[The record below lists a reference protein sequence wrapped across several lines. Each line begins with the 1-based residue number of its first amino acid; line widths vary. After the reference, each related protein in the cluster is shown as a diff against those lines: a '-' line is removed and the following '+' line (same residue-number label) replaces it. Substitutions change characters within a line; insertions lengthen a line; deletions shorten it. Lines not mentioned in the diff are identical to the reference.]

1 MRKIFDVAKTWYIK
15 IGEYNSR
22 KRYKKDFKYFS
33 HHHTDIFNVMN
44 CDDEDILFLVPH
56 ADDDLFGG
64 YALANR
70 YKDKFVYGYF
80 GLTGSN
86 KEPENKDKRD
96 QEFKLFCQRI
106 HAQYTLMN
114 DIKNLI
120 ELIRNKNTL
129 HIFVPSIIDWHPEHR
144 LLNYYLLDSLMEI
157 KDCDIRISWYSV
169 TVPICFRNAEIIPMD
184 IEEQQKKYRLF
195 EEVYISQKH
204 MPIQRFILQER
215 INVLGTEFYA
225 GEIFLD
231 LDLSVWKRA
240 VEYVRRQEND
250 SGMVHEFNGLSSKIN
265 NLKEIRALS
274 RKYYDGLLEDEE
286 TYTDGS
292 R

>member
-1 MRKIFDVAKTWYIK
+1 MHRIIDTAKGWYTKID
-15 IGEYNSR
+15 EYNRR

-33 HHHTDIFNVMN
+33 QHHTDKYSVMN

-64 YALANR
+64 YALATK
-70 YKDKFVYGYF
+70 YKDKCVYGYF

-86 KEPENKDKRD
+86 KTIENKVRRD
-96 QEFKLFCQRI
+96 QEFKAFCQRMNV
-106 HAQYTLMN
+106 QYFFLD
-114 DIKNLI
+114 DIKDLI
-120 ELIRNKNTL
+120 GLIANKNSL

-144 LLNYYLLDSLMEI
+144 LLNYYLLDSLKAV
-157 KDCDIRISWYSV
+157 KDCNIRISWYSV
-169 TVPICFRNAEIIPMD
+169 TVPICFRTAEIIPMAV
-184 IEEQQKKYRLF
+184 EEQQKKYRLF
-195 EEVYISQKH
+195 KDVYLTQKH

-215 INVLGTEFYA
+215 INALKTQFYS

-240 VEYVRRQEND
+240 VEYIRPQEND
-250 SGMVHEFNGLSSKIN
+250 SGVVYEFNRLSSKIN
-265 NLKEIRALS
+265 SLKEIRVLS
-274 RKYYDGLLEDEE
+274 RKYYDSLLEDGEK
-286 TYTDGS
+286 YIDGS